1 MFFGY
6 EHGIIVSVS
15 EIREDLT
22 GGWKIYKRN
31 CVVGICIIDCAG
43 FKPAKNVEGARDV
56 VKIFNSGNVLQTQ
69 MIQEMMKEH
78 GIACVK
84 KDIGAGRYMTIATG
98 MSVSGA
104 DIYVSEEEA
113 QRATE
118 LIREMT
124 GEGIT
129 GTEQG
134 GEEETKEDGINT
146 GYVKRRAFA
155 FVIDCRDWNYNRC
168 FFVLNC

>member
-1 MFFGY
+1 M
-6 EHGIIVSVS
+6 
-15 EIREDLT
+15 
-22 GGWKIYKRN
+22 
-31 CVVGICIIDCAG
+31 
-43 FKPAKNVEGARDV
+43 

-69 MIQEMMKEH
+69 MIQEMLKEH

-84 KDIGAGRYMTIATG
+84 KDIGAGGYMTIATG

-124 GEGIT
+124 GEGVS

-134 GEEETKEDGINT
+134 GEEETEEDGMNT
-146 GYVKRRAFA
+146 GCGRRRAFA
-155 FVIDCRDWNYNRC
+155 FVMLLIVVIGIITGV
-168 FFVLNC
+168 FLF

>member
-1 MFFGY
+1 M
-6 EHGIIVSVS
+6 EK
-15 EIREDLT
+15 D
-22 GGWKIYKRN
+22 K
-31 CVVGICIIDCAG
+31 
-43 FKPAKNVEGARDV
+43 GARDM

-69 MIQEMMKEH
+69 MIQEMLKEH

-84 KDIGAGRYMTIATG
+84 KDIGAGGYMTIATG

-124 GEGIT
+124 GEGVS

-134 GEEETKEDGINT
+134 GEEETEEDGMNT
-146 GYVKRRAFA
+146 GYGRRRAFA
-155 FVIDCRDWNYNRC
+155 FVMLLIVVIGVITGV
-168 FFVLNC
+168 FLF